1 MPEALG
7 QGIATWRSTQGVVL
21 VGSYGAILEGSQAEH
36 KPFLVNLGSK
46 LSYQLMGDLKPLCPL
61 EHQLLLYE
69 GQRSDSSIYSYF
81 FGPELPNSLTTAL
94 LSTELE
100 VASPSHGV
108 EILELGY
115 LLASPQGPV

>member
-1 MPEALG
+1 MKG
-7 QGIATWRSTQGVVL
+7 RGVTAV
-21 VGSYGAILEGSQAEH
+21 AH
-36 KPFLVNLGSK
+36 
-46 LSYQLMGDLKPLCPL
+46 
-61 EHQLLLYE
+61 
-69 GQRSDSSIYSYF
+69 SYF

-115 LLASPQGPV
+115 LLAPGGPV